1 MFFIKKAVFI
11 YFLTC
16 NLHIA
21 EIRFISDHI
30 FVTQSNF
37 ANCLQGVLQ
46 KMKMRRPQEIDRKAL
61 LASYERQPLGKI
73 YALFKPYRK
82 MLIASFAL
90 MVSLNMVGLTLPW
103 MLKIAIDRVL
113 PNADYLLFWVL
124 CFAMTIVYLTRC
136 LLRYLASYTVDYT
149 GIRLIVDIRQKVFKH
164 LQSLSLRFYEAY
176 RTGKL
181 ISNVIS
187 DVALLNMMMR
197 ITTAL
202 GEQLFQL
209 LLIIFLLLILNWQM
223 ALVVLLS
230 LPVHFCNFYFA
241 RKALRADSMVMQ
253 EKISEISANLS
264 ETLTGAKVI
273 KSFAKEQTE
282 CRRFF
287 QNLRPT
293 VAMQMKITLDNIG
306 LWSVFDMVT
315 LFTYLATI
323 GMGIMHV
330 QSGKV
335 TIGEFV
341 AFYTYVGMLIGPIQS
356 LSTQVVTLAQGMV
369 GASRVVKLLN
379 TIPEIKE
386 CANPIHPERLTGH
399 IEFQHVVFSYDED
412 KAPVIND
419 FTLEIQPGEKVAL
432 VGPSGSGKSTLS
444 NLLLRFYDV
453 TGGAILVDG
462 YDVRRLGFEAYR
474 KNIGVVLQE
483 PFLFSGTIR
492 DNIAYAKEDA
502 TAEEIEKAAE
512 MANIAEFIKG
522 LPDGYD
528 TVVGEN
534 GASLSGG
541 QKQRLAIARAV
552 LMNPSILILDEA
564 TSALDTVSETVV
576 QEALDRLMIG
586 KTTVIIAH
594 RLSTVRNADKIIVL
608 DRGRVAQKG
617 THDELME
624 QPGIYR
630 ELYQTQR
637 RMATK

>member
-1 MFFIKKAVFI
+1 
-11 YFLTC
+11 
-16 NLHIA
+16 
-21 EIRFISDHI
+21 
-30 FVTQSNF
+30 
-37 ANCLQGVLQ
+37 
-46 KMKMRRPQEIDRKAL
+46 MKMRRPQEIDRKAL

-73 YALFKPYRK
+73 FALFKPYRK
-82 MLIASFAL
+82 MLVASFAL

-209 LLIIFLLLILNWQM
+209 LLIIILLIILNWQM

-341 AFYTYVGMLIGPIQS
+341 AFYTYVGMLIGPIQA

>member
-1 MFFIKKAVFI
+1 
-11 YFLTC
+11 
-16 NLHIA
+16 
-21 EIRFISDHI
+21 
-30 FVTQSNF
+30 
-37 ANCLQGVLQ
+37 
-46 KMKMRRPQEIDRKAL
+46 MKMRRPQEIDRKAL

-73 YALFKPYRK
+73 FALFKPYRK

-341 AFYTYVGMLIGPIQS
+341 AFYTYVGMLIGPIQA

>member
-1 MFFIKKAVFI
+1 
-11 YFLTC
+11 
-16 NLHIA
+16 
-21 EIRFISDHI
+21 
-30 FVTQSNF
+30 
-37 ANCLQGVLQ
+37 
-46 KMKMRRPQEIDRKAL
+46 MKMRRPQEIDRNAL

-73 YALFKPYRK
+73 FVLFKPYRK
-82 MLIASFAL
+82 MLVASFLL

-197 ITTAL
+197 LTTAL
-202 GEQLFQL
+202 GEQFFQL
-209 LLIIFLLLILNWQM
+209 VLITILLLVLNWQM
-223 ALVVLLS
+223 ALVVLIS
-230 LPVHFCNFYFA
+230 LPIHFCNFYFA
-241 RKALRADSMVMQ
+241 RKALRADSMVFQ
-253 EKISEISANLS
+253 EKVSEISANLS
-264 ETLTGAKVI
+264 EILTGAKVV
-273 KSFAKEQTE
+273 KSFAKEQVE

-287 QNLRPT
+287 QNLRPM
-293 VAMQMKITLDNIG
+293 VAMQMKVTLDNIG
-306 LWSVFDMVT
+306 LWCVFDMVT

-323 GMGIMHV
+323 GTGIVYV
-330 QSGKV
+330 QDGAV

-341 AFYTYVGMLIGPIQS
+341 AFYTYVGMLIGPIQA
-356 LSTQVVTLAQGMV
+356 LSTQVATLAQGMV
-369 GASRVVKLLN
+369 GASRIVKLLN

-386 CANPIHPERLTGH
+386 CANPLHPERLTGL
-399 IEFQHVVFSYDED
+399 IEFQHVVFSYDKE

-419 FTLEIQPGEKVAL
+419 FSLEIKPGEKVAL

-453 TGGAILVDG
+453 TSGAILVDG
-462 YDVRRLGFEAYR
+462 YDVRRLGFESYR
-474 KNIGVVLQE
+474 RNIGVVLQE
-483 PFLFSGTIR
+483 PFLFSGTVR

-502 TAEEIEKAAE
+502 TMEEIEKAAE

-528 TVVGEN
+528 TVIGEN

-541 QKQRLAIARAV
+541 QKQRVAIARAV

-576 QEALDRLMIG
+576 QEALDRLMEG

-594 RLSTVRNADKIIVL
+594 RLSTVRNADQIIVL

-637 RMATK
+637 KMATK

>member
-1 MFFIKKAVFI
+1 
-11 YFLTC
+11 
-16 NLHIA
+16 
-21 EIRFISDHI
+21 
-30 FVTQSNF
+30 
-37 ANCLQGVLQ
+37 
-46 KMKMRRPQEIDRKAL
+46 MKMRRPQEIDRKAL

-73 YALFKPYRK
+73 FVLFKPYRK
-82 MLIASFAL
+82 MLVASFLL

-197 ITTAL
+197 LTTAL
-202 GEQLFQL
+202 GEQFFQL
-209 LLIIFLLLILNWQM
+209 VLITILLLVLNWQM
-223 ALVVLLS
+223 ALVVLIS
-230 LPVHFCNFYFA
+230 LPIHFCNFYFA
-241 RKALRADSMVMQ
+241 RKALRADSMVFQ
-253 EKISEISANLS
+253 EKVSEISANLS
-264 ETLTGAKVI
+264 EILTGAKVV
-273 KSFAKEQTE
+273 KSFAKEQVE

-287 QNLRPT
+287 QNVRPM
-293 VAMQMKITLDNIG
+293 VAMQMKVTLDNIG
-306 LWSVFDMVT
+306 LWCVFDMVT

-323 GMGIMHV
+323 GTGIVYV
-330 QSGKV
+330 QDGAV

-356 LSTQVVTLAQGMV
+356 LSTQVATLAQGMV
-369 GASRVVKLLN
+369 GASRIVKLLN

-386 CANPIHPERLTGH
+386 CANPIHPERLSGF
-399 IEFQHVVFSYDED
+399 IEFQHVVFSYDAD
-412 KAPVIND
+412 KPPVIND
-419 FTLEIQPGEKVAL
+419 FSLEIKPGEKVAL

-462 YDVRRLGFEAYR
+462 YDVRRLGFESYR
-474 KNIGVVLQE
+474 RNIGVVLQE
-483 PFLFSGTIR
+483 PFLFSGTVR
-492 DNIAYAKEDA
+492 DNIAYAKENA
-502 TAEEIEKAAE
+502 TMEEIEKAAE

-528 TVVGEN
+528 TVIGEN

-541 QKQRLAIARAV
+541 QKQRVAIARAV

-576 QEALDRLMIG
+576 QEALDRLMEG

-594 RLSTVRNADKIIVL
+594 RLSTVRNADQIIVL
-608 DRGRVAQKG
+608 DHGRVAQKG

-637 RMATK
+637 KMATK